1 MKILATLS
9 LGAIVVAAA
18 LLFVPPKQADAHPYG
33 VYGPAVR
40 VRAYYPRPVV
50 YRPRPVVYGAYYPR
64 TYSYYAP
71 RVYAPRVYAPRVYAP
86 APVYYGGYGAG
97 YGGGYG
103 CRYGW

>member
-1 MKILATLS
+1 MKILAKLS

-33 VYGPAVR
+33 FYGPAYPAVR

-50 YRPRPVVYGAYYPR
+50 YRARPVVYSAYYPR

-71 RVYAPRVYAPRVYAP
+71 RVYAP
-86 APVYYGGYGAG
+86 APVYYGGYGVG
-97 YGGGYG
+97 YRGGYG
-103 CRYGW
+103 CNYGW